1 MSILPKNR
9 FKKKMLNQ
17 EENYNKTSKEISME
31 VLSSLE
37 YDLIFQMYEKDISNQ
52 IYTSEYQL
60 PLIDKNRKNK
70 QK

>member
-37 YDLIFQMYEKDISNQ
+37 YDLIFQMYEKDISSQ

-60 PLIDKNRKNK
+60 SLIDKNRKNK

>member
-9 FKKKMLNQ
+9 FKKIMLSQ

-37 YDLIFQMYEKDISNQ
+37 YDLIFQMYEKDISSQ

>member
-37 YDLIFQMYEKDISNQ
+37 YDLIFQMYEKDISSQ

-60 PLIDKNRKNK
+60 PLIDKNQKNK